1 MIVVR
6 SCEVERVY
14 TSGEMYART
23 GDTRPPG
30 RDRRERPQQGP
41 QSGKIVTYAEVDKE
55 IVSILARASPPTR
68 MKLFESSA

>member
-55 IVSILARASPPTR
+55 IQVGIVCQYWRVR
-68 MKLFESSA
+68 HR